1 MTGYDERQV
10 RDLLLRAADEFP
22 AATVLPEPLLT
33 EGRRAVRRRR
43 LVAGAAAVVTA
54 LALLGATAVLDA
66 ARPTPRPA
74 PADSARPVTTP
85 PAEAPERFD
94 PGQWLFR
101 LDGIPD
107 DLPLRTYSTDHH
119 TQWVTLASPRPGDE
133 PSKGFVRLDRSVT
146 IQIAARGV
154 DVFESMRESDTRA
167 EPQRPVQVP
176 LPGKPVDPVQ
186 GAPAYL
192 HTSPDERETRLSW
205 QYAPDAWAVVTVRG
219 NERMEESAR
228 RFAAIMVWQPYRVTL
243 PFLDVAP
250 PAGARLHRA
259 VVSEYQGRWTG
270 AHVGYL
276 APSRPD
282 SPRAYED
289 LTIGVKR
296 GPIARS
302 AEKETTV
309 AGRPAEAE
317 DAHSAG
323 VYRVWQVPGGA
334 CPTCVGEVGYLST
347 AGRAALGGRDAALAL
362 AAAVR
367 LVDAPDD
374 PAAWRPL

>member
-1 MTGYDERQV
+1 MTGYDEREV
-10 RDLLLRAADEFP
+10 RDLLVRAADEFP

-43 LVAGAAAVVTA
+43 LVAGAAAVVTV
-54 LALLGATAVLDA
+54 LALLGATALLDTA
-66 ARPTPRPA
+66 RPA
-74 PADSARPVTTP
+74 PPPTPADSPEPVTGP

-119 TQWVTLASPRPGDE
+119 TQWVTLASPRAGQDGSGD
-133 PSKGFVRLDRSVT
+133 RWALDRV
-146 IQIAARGV
+146 IVLKIAARGV
-154 DVFESMRESDTRA
+154 DPFESMRESDASA
-167 EPQRPVQVP
+167 EPRRPTRVP
-176 LPGKPVDPVQ
+176 LPGDPVDPVQ
-186 GAPAYL
+186 GARAYL
-192 HTSPDERETRLSW
+192 HTSPDGGETRLSW
-205 QYAPDAWAVVTVRG
+205 QYAPDAWAVITVHG
-219 NERMEESAR
+219 DERPEESAR
-228 RFAAIMVWQPYRVTL
+228 RFAVSMVWQPHRVTL
-243 PFLDVAP
+243 PFLDVTP

-259 VVSEYQGRWTG
+259 VVSEYQGRWTR
-270 AHVGYL
+270 AQLGYL
-276 APSRPD
+276 APSRPE

-289 LTIGVKR
+289 LTIGVER

-309 AGRPAEAE
+309 AGRPARAE

-323 VYRVWQVPGGA
+323 AYRVWQVPGGA

-362 AAAVR
+362 AATVR
-367 LVDAPDD
+367 LVDDPDD
-374 PAAWRPL
+374 PTAWRPL